1 VRLCVRRGAAGR
13 WRAPSWQ
20 PPRNRPE
27 QRESPAKTMD
37 EAELF
42 SGGCYDGAF
51 SEVLSLN
58 HSAVPLDPPATH
70 QSKLA
75 PSVAD
80 QATKEQK

>member
-1 VRLCVRRGAAGR
+1 MCGVRRQVAGGLRRSSRRATCRNSEKVRLKQWIKR
-13 WRAPSWQ
+13 S
-20 PPRNRPE
+20 
-27 QRESPAKTMD
+27 S
-37 EAELF
+37 